1 MWVPQASDW
10 FPWVPASQS
19 GGTKCSGRAGQPGSG
34 PLPGVPG
41 RPRRRTDA
49 PRPPFPTAA
58 CNLPIVTGPCR
69 GYNQLWAFDAVQG
82 KCVLFTYGGCQGNGN
97 KFYSEKEC
105 REYCGV
111 PGNGRRT
118 RGCYWVQAGEPW

>member
-1 MWVPQASDW
+1 MTGFRGSQLPSPEEPSALDEQGNLAQALCRVSR
-10 FPWVPASQS
+10 V
-19 GGTKCSGRAGQPGSG
+19 GRAEG
-34 PLPGVPG
+34 LTL
-41 RPRRRTDA
+41 RA
-49 PRPPFPTAA
+49 PPFPTAA